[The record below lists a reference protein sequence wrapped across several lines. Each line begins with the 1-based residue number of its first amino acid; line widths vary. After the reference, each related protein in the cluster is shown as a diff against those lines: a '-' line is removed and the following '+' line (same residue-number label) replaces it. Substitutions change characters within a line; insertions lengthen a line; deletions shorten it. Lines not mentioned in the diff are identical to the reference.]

1 MIALF
6 TAAHLGGTQV
16 RLISGAVGGLDALA
30 AAHQVDSP
38 ESFIRCDNLPK
49 RFLLLKRR
57 AMLVQFAKSFG
68 ATRGSD
74 ITLPPRPTQM

>member
-1 MIALF
+1 M
-6 TAAHLGGTQV
+6 
-16 RLISGAVGGLDALA
+16 RLVSGAVGGLDALA

-57 AMLVQFAKSFG
+57 AVLVLFAKSFG
-68 ATRGSD
+68 TTRGRRHYAS
-74 ITLPPRPTQM
+74 PTTYTDVEAPTHD